1 MAKIKFIA
9 VRSGTLLAPIDED
22 GENAIKSLSNEES
35 YSVTISVDRSLKMN
49 GAYFSLLNFVW
60 DNMPE
65 KFQDKVPKN
74 KFYVLLK
81 ELQGRFTEIKVSEKT
96 SIKEYE
102 SLSFEKMNEARFHEV
117 FKEDVDFIISDIL
130 IPMGMQDFVEQLVL
144 QFDRTLIKYKLD
156 K

>member
-60 DNMPE
+60 ENMPE
-65 KFQDKVPKN
+65 KFQAKVPTN

-144 QFDRTLIKYKLD
+144 QFERTLIKYKLD

>member
-35 YSVTISVDRSLKMN
+35 YSVTISVDRSIKMN
-49 GAYFSLLNFVW
+49 GASFSLLNFVW
-60 DNMPE
+60 KNMPE
-65 KFQDKVPKN
+65 KFQAKVPKN

-144 QFDRTLIKYKLD
+144 QFERTLIKYKLD

>member
-65 KFQDKVPKN
+65 KFQAKVPKN

-81 ELQGRFTEIKVSEKT
+81 ELRGRFTEIKVSEKT

-117 FKEDVDFIISDIL
+117 FKEDVDFIVSDIL
-130 IPMGMQDFVEQLVL
+130 TPMGMQDFVEQLVL
-144 QFDRTLIKYKLD
+144 QFERTLIKYKLD

>member
-65 KFQDKVPKN
+65 KFQAKVPKN

-81 ELQGRFTEIKVSEKT
+81 ELQGRFTEIKVSDKT

-117 FKEDVDFIISDIL
+117 FKADVDLPISDIST
-130 IPMGMQDFVEQLVL
+130 PMGTQDFVEQLVL
-144 QFDRTLIKYKLD
+144 QFERTLIKYKLD

>member
-60 DNMPE
+60 ENMPE
-65 KFQDKVPKN
+65 KFQAKVPKN

-117 FKEDVDFIISDIL
+117 FKEDVDFIILDIL
-130 IPMGMQDFVEQLVL
+130 IPMLMQDFVEQLVL
-144 QFDRTLIKYKLD
+144 QFERTLIKYKLD

>member
-35 YSVTISVDRSLKMN
+35 YSVTIYVDRSLKMN

-60 DNMPE
+60 ENMPE
-65 KFQDKVPKN
+65 KFQAKVPKN

-144 QFDRTLIKYKLD
+144 QFERTLIKYKLD

>member
-9 VRSGTLLAPIDED
+9 VRSGSLLAPIDTD
-22 GENAIKSLSNEES
+22 GENAIKSLSSEES
-35 YSVTISVDRSLKMN
+35 YAVTISVDRNIKMH

-60 DNMPE
+60 ENMSE
-65 KFQDKVPKN
+65 TFQKKVPKN
-74 KFYVLLK
+74 KFYLLIK
-81 ELQGRFTEIKVSEKT
+81 ELQGRFTEIEISSKT
-96 SIKEYE
+96 KIKEYE
-102 SLSFEKMNEARFHEV
+102 SLSFEKMSQVRFHEI

-144 QFDRTLIKYKLD
+144 QFDKTFIKYKLD

>member
-60 DNMPE
+60 ENMPE
-65 KFQDKVPKN
+65 KFQAKVPKN

-81 ELQGRFTEIKVSEKT
+81 ELQGRFTKIKVSEKT

-130 IPMGMQDFVEQLVL
+130 TPMGMQDFVEQLVL
-144 QFDRTLIKYKLD
+144 QFERTLIKYKLD

>member
-117 FKEDVDFIISDIL
+117 FKEDVDFVISDIL

-144 QFDRTLIKYKLD
+144 QFERTLIKYKLD

>member
-60 DNMPE
+60 KNMPE
-65 KFQDKVPKN
+65 KFQAKVPKN

-144 QFDRTLIKYKLD
+144 QFERTLINYKLD

>member
-65 KFQDKVPKN
+65 KFQAKVPKN

-81 ELQGRFTEIKVSEKT
+81 ELQCRFTEIKVSEKT
-96 SIKEYE
+96 SILNFPSLYFTIETLVFCGTLAAPNT
-102 SLSFEKMNEARFHEV
+102 SILSFVMTKYNE
-117 FKEDVDFIISDIL
+117 
-130 IPMGMQDFVEQLVL
+130 
-144 QFDRTLIKYKLD
+144 
-156 K
+156 

>member
-35 YSVTISVDRSLKMN
+35 YSVTIYVDRSLKMN

-60 DNMPE
+60 ENMPE
-65 KFQDKVPKN
+65 KFQAKVPKN

-81 ELQGRFTEIKVSEKT
+81 ELQCRFTEIKVSEKT

-130 IPMGMQDFVEQLVL
+130 TPMGMQDFVEQLVL
-144 QFDRTLIKYKLD
+144 QFERTLIKYKLD

>member
-35 YSVTISVDRSLKMN
+35 YSVTIYVDRSLKMN

-60 DNMPE
+60 ENMPE
-65 KFQDKVPKN
+65 KFQAKVPKN

-81 ELQGRFTEIKVSEKT
+81 ELQCRFTEIKVSEKT

-144 QFDRTLIKYKLD
+144 QFERTLIKYKLD

>member
-1 MAKIKFIA
+1 MLW
-9 VRSGTLLAPIDED
+9 VGS
-22 GENAIKSLSNEES
+22 S
-35 YSVTISVDRSLKMN
+35 
-49 GAYFSLLNFVW
+49 
-60 DNMPE
+60 
-65 KFQDKVPKN
+65 
-74 KFYVLLK
+74 LK
-81 ELQGRFTEIKVSEKT
+81 ELRGRFTEIKVSEKT

-130 IPMGMQDFVEQLVL
+130 MPMGMQDFVEQLVL

>member
-60 DNMPE
+60 GNMPE
-65 KFQDKVPKN
+65 KFQAKVPKN

-81 ELQGRFTEIKVSEKT
+81 ELQGRFSEIKVSEKT

-130 IPMGMQDFVEQLVL
+130 TPMGMQDFVEQLVL
-144 QFDRTLIKYKLD
+144 QFERTLIKYKLD

>member
-60 DNMPE
+60 ENMPE
-65 KFQDKVPKN
+65 KFQAKVPKN

-130 IPMGMQDFVEQLVL
+130 TPMGMQDFVEQLVL
-144 QFDRTLIKYKLD
+144 QFERTLIKYKLD

>member
-65 KFQDKVPKN
+65 KFQAKVPKN

-130 IPMGMQDFVEQLVL
+130 TPMGMQDFVEQLVL
-144 QFDRTLIKYKLD
+144 QFERTLIKYKLD

>member
-1 MAKIKFIA
+1 MAKIKFTA

-49 GAYFSLLNFVW
+49 GAYFSLINFVW
-60 DNMPE
+60 ENMPE
-65 KFQDKVPKN
+65 KFQAKVPKN

-144 QFDRTLIKYKLD
+144 QFERTLIKYKLD

>member
-144 QFDRTLIKYKLD
+144 QFERTLIKYKLD

>member
-60 DNMPE
+60 ENMPE
-65 KFQDKVPKN
+65 KFQAKVPKN

-117 FKEDVDFIISDIL
+117 FKEDVDFIVSDIL
-130 IPMGMQDFVEQLVL
+130 TPMGMQDFVEQLVL
-144 QFDRTLIKYKLD
+144 QFERTLIKYKLD

>member
-65 KFQDKVPKN
+65 KFQAKVPKN

-117 FKEDVDFIISDIL
+117 FKEDVDFIVSDIL
-130 IPMGMQDFVEQLVL
+130 TPMGMQDFVEQLVL
-144 QFDRTLIKYKLD
+144 QFERTLIKYKLD

>member
-60 DNMPE
+60 ENMPE
-65 KFQDKVPKN
+65 KFQAKVPKN

-81 ELQGRFTEIKVSEKT
+81 ELKGRFTEIKVSEKT

-144 QFDRTLIKYKLD
+144 QFERTLIKYKLD